1 MLMTRLSSV
10 ETQVPELA
18 RHVLSKDKYEYDVFL
33 SHATEDKDDVARPLA
48 LALQERGLR
57 VWYDEFEL
65 KIGDNLVAK
74 LNTGIN
80 ASRFGIIVLS
90 QSFFAKRWTNYELD
104 MLEHL
109 WVTEERLLFPI
120 WHGIEMEQ
128 IRAYRVF
135 LANLVG
141 RSTDAYT
148 IEEIANEIHEIVIA
162 YYAGQLAMGSDL
174 I

>member
-1 MLMTRLSSV
+1 MAQRFIK
-10 ETQVPELA
+10 
-18 RHVLSKDKYEYDVFL
+18 KDDFTYDVFL
-33 SHATEDKDDVARPLA
+33 SHASEDKDNVARPLA
-48 LALQERGLR
+48 ELLQERGLR

-65 KIGDNLVAK
+65 RIGDNLVAK
-74 LNTGIN
+74 LNAGIST
-80 ASRFGIIVLS
+80 SRFGIIVLS

-109 WVTEERLLFPI
+109 WVTEERMLFPI

-141 RSTDAYT
+141 RSTDTYA
-148 IEEIANEIHEIVIA
+148 IKEIANEIHEIIMA
-162 YYAGQLAMGSDL
+162 YYAGQLAMGSDVV
-174 I
+174 

>member
-1 MLMTRLSSV
+1 MAQRFIK
-10 ETQVPELA
+10 
-18 RHVLSKDKYEYDVFL
+18 KDDFTYDVFL
-33 SHATEDKDDVARPLA
+33 SHASEDKDNVARPLA
-48 LALQERGLR
+48 ELLQERGLR

-65 KIGDNLVAK
+65 RIGDNLVAK
-74 LNTGIN
+74 LNAGIS

-104 MLEHL
+104 MLEQL
-109 WVTEERLLFPI
+109 WVTEERMLFPI

-141 RSTDAYT
+141 RSTDTYA
-148 IEEIANEIHEIVIA
+148 IKEIANEIHEIIMA
-162 YYAGQLAMGSDL
+162 YYAGQLAMGSDVV
-174 I
+174 